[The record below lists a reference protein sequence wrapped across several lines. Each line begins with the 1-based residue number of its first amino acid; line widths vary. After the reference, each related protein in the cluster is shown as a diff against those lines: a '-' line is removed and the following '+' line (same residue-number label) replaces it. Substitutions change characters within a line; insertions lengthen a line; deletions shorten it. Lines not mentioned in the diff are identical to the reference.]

1 MGKSSNVEVV
11 KKFFVVTFDG
21 KYDEAF
27 RHYVGPEYTWIV
39 STDNNPELRQNIPWA
54 GYKHV
59 GKQGWDDLM
68 RMLFGEFEVLVFET
82 VRFFDAGST
91 VFVQGRFRFRHK
103 TTGKTAESDWLA
115 RFEMNNGRIAEGQI
129 YENTFGVAKARAQ

>member
-1 MGKSSNVEVV
+1 MDKSSNVEVV
-11 KKFFVVTFDG
+11 KKFLVLTFDG

-27 RHYVGPEYTWIV
+27 RDYVGPGYTWIV
-39 STDNNPELRQNIPWA
+39 STDNNSELRQGIPWA
-54 GYKHV
+54 GYKLV

-82 VRFFDAGST
+82 ARFFDAGST
-91 VFVQGRFRFRHK
+91 IFVQGHFKFRHK
-103 TTGKTAESDWLA
+103 TTGNIAESDWLA

-129 YENTFGVAKARAQ
+129 YENTCGVAKARAQ